1 MTNVVPFTPRASAGG
16 GWTASERERLADLAD
31 RLSMGGGKVEAVYG
45 VSDDG
50 DPWCVIKDEN
60 EEVLVHIARID
71 GQFVIHDAAADAIQQ
86 GDTLWSACDRLL
98 GPDWRE
104 HRGDV
109 VVSLSGR
116 HAQLVVALVMAATFI
131 HEVDHAE
138 AAAMPGAPL
147 APVALGAAAALA
159 PIAAQAQGPDDLR
172 HELLGAQDNAEA
184 VASPPAEMTPVA
196 TVAQDPP
203 APAAAAEAP
212 ALATSLEDPG
222 RLDSPAQATDDV
234 QVVRGGAGADTLQ
247 GGEGR
252 DEIFGGAGDDSLN
265 GGGGAD
271 TLHGGDGND
280 TLQGGGAGPGQLDE
294 LDGGAGDDQIF
305 LAPDAVATGG
315 AGADTFIFSEQAGP
329 DGLLGLVTDFSE
341 GQGDRIAFSGGR
353 LYTVL
358 SEHREANILGG
369 VNGFFGATST
379 PPLPGLRLDVDL
391 NSDGVADG
399 HLLLGRP
406 GGSAPVEE
414 TPPAEGSWHG
424 ELSASRLYAV
434 PPPPGDIV
442 G

>member
-31 RLSMGGGKVEAVYG
+31 RLSASGGKVEAVYG

-50 DPWCVIKDEN
+50 DPWCVIKDED
-60 EEVLVHIARID
+60 EEILVHIARID
-71 GQFVIHDAAADAIQQ
+71 GQFVIHDAAADAIQE

-116 HAQLVVALVMAATFI
+116 HAQIVVALVMAATFI

-138 AAAMPGAPL
+138 AATVPSPPAT
-147 APVALGAAAALA
+147 PVALGAAAALA
-159 PIAAQAQGPDDLR
+159 PLAAQAQTADDLR
-172 HELLGAQDNAEA
+172 HELLGAQDNAETSA
-184 VASPPAEMTPVA
+184 GRPTDLAAAAAP
-196 TVAQDPP
+196 DLPP
-203 APAAAAEAP
+203 APTAAESA

-222 RLDSPAQATDDV
+222 RLDSPAAPEEDV
-234 QVVRGGAGADTLQ
+234 QVLRGSAGADTLQ

-280 TLQGGGAGPGQLDE
+280 TLQGGGADPRQFDQ
-294 LDGGAGDDQIF
+294 LDGGDGDDQIF

-315 AGADTFIFSEQAGP
+315 AGADTFVFTGQA
-329 DGLLGLVTDFSE
+329 DANGLLGVVLDFTQA
-341 GQGDRIAFSGGR
+341 QGDRIAFSGGR
-353 LYTVL
+353 TYTVVG
-358 SEHREANILGG
+358 EHQEANVLGG
-369 VNGFFGATST
+369 VNGFMGATATS
-379 PPLPGLRLDVDL
+379 PLPGLRVDVDL
-391 NSDGVADG
+391 NGDGVADG
-399 HLLLGRP
+399 YLMLGRP
-406 GGSAPVEE
+406 GGSAPPEAAK
-414 TPPAEGSWHG
+414 PPEGGWHG
-424 ELSASRLYAV
+424 ELSASSLYAV
-434 PPPPGDIV
+434 PPPPPGDFT

>member
-1 MTNVVPFTPRASAGG
+1 MTNVVPFTSRASAGG

-31 RLSMGGGKVEAVYG
+31 RLSAGGGKVEAVYG

-71 GQFVIHDAAADAIQQ
+71 GQFVIHDAAADAIQE

-138 AAAMPGAPL
+138 AATMPGTPTAPT
-147 APVALGAAAALA
+147 ALGAAAALA
-159 PIAAQAQGPDDLR
+159 PLAAQAQTADDLR
-172 HELLGAQDNAEA
+172 HELLGAQDNAEK
-184 VASPPAEMTPVA
+184 VTTQPADLE
-196 TVAQDPP
+196 P
-203 APAAAAEAP
+203 APAAPEEPPPLAAVESP

-222 RLDSPAQATDDV
+222 RLDSPAAPQEDV
-234 QVVRGGAGADTLQ
+234 QVLRGGGGADTLQ

-271 TLHGGDGND
+271 TLHGGEGND
-280 TLQGGGAGPGQLDE
+280 TLQGGGAGPGEFDV
-294 LDGGAGDDQIF
+294 LDGGAGDDQIA
-305 LAPDAVATGG
+305 LASDAVATGG
-315 AGADTFIFSEQAGP
+315 AGADTFVFSGQANAE
-329 DGLLGLVTDFSE
+329 GLLGVVTDFSQ

-353 LYTVL
+353 TYTVVG
-358 SEHREANILGG
+358 EHQEANILGG
-369 VNGFFGATST
+369 LNGFFGATATS
-379 PPLPGLRLDVDL
+379 PLPGLRVDVDL
-391 NSDGVADG
+391 NGDGVADG
-399 HLLLGRP
+399 YLMLGRP
-406 GGSAPVEE
+406 GGSAPPEE
-414 TPPAEGSWHG
+414 AKPAEGGWHG
-424 ELSASRLYAV
+424 ELSTSSLYAA
-434 PPPPGDIV
+434 PPPPGDFT

>member
-31 RLSMGGGKVEAVYG
+31 RLSIGGGKVEAVYG

-71 GQFVIHDAAADAIQQ
+71 GQFVIHDAAADAIQE

-138 AAAMPGAPL
+138 AAAMPGAPPP
-147 APVALGAAAALA
+147 PVALGVTAALA
-159 PIAAQAQGPDDLR
+159 PLAAPAQTVDDLR
-172 HELLGAQDNAEA
+172 HELLGAQDNAEVVKSLSADLVPVAATAEAPLAPA
-184 VASPPAEMTPVA
+184 VADS
-196 TVAQDPP
+196 
-203 APAAAAEAP
+203 P
-212 ALATSLEDPG
+212 ALATSLEDPA
-222 RLDSPAQATDDV
+222 RLENVAESEEN
-234 QVVRGGAGADTLQ
+234 VRVLHGGAGADTLH

-252 DEIFGGAGDDSLN
+252 DEIFGGDGDDSLN

-271 TLHGGDGND
+271 TLHGGEGND
-280 TLQGGGAGPGQLDE
+280 TLHGGGAGPGEMDQ
-294 LDGGAGDDQIF
+294 LDGGAGDDQII

-315 AGADTFIFSEQAGP
+315 AGADTFVFTGRTDAN
-329 DGLLGLVTDFSE
+329 GLLGVVLDFTQA
-341 GQGDRIAFSGGR
+341 QGDRIAFSGGR
-353 LYTVL
+353 TYTVV
-358 SEHREANILGG
+358 SEHQEANILGG
-369 VNGFFGATST
+369 VNGFFGATATS
-379 PPLPGLRLDVDL
+379 PLPGLRIDVDL
-391 NSDGVADG
+391 DGDGVADG
-399 HLLLGRP
+399 HLMLGRP
-406 GGSAPVEE
+406 GGSAPLEDAK
-414 TPPAEGSWHG
+414 PPEGHWHG
-424 ELSASRLYAV
+424 ELSASSLYAAT
-434 PPPPGDIV
+434 PPPGDFT